1 MSWNIKY
8 QLLLFNHLDVSLFVR
23 LWVEIIASPKE
34 NVALPVSLFVR
45 LWVEISGQFQIFSN
59 WLVSLF
65 VRLWVEIINVLD
77 KIKKEICQPLREA
90 VSWNLL
96 NIPISCLETSQ
107 PLREAVSWNENAM
120 RLWVEILC
128 PYTSCPTVSV
138 SLFVRLW
145 VEILMQL
152 LSSCLPQSAS
162 SWGCEL
168 KCVSCLR
175 RTICTR
181 QPLREAVSWNV
192 FIIILVRPVT
202 VSLFVRLWVEITV
215 EKFSMSDIRCQPLRE
230 AVSWN
235 IKGVFSG
242 NWRQVS
248 LFVRL
253 WVEIWHATPYTLRQD
268 RQPLRE
274 AVSWNTNNL
283 TAINSK

>member
-65 VRLWVEIINVLD
+65 VRLWVEI
-77 KIKKEICQPLREA
+77 C
-90 VSWNLL
+90 W
-96 NIPISCLETSQ
+96 ISRSLVWKQ
-107 PLREAVSWNENAM
+107 
-120 RLWVEILC
+120 
-128 PYTSCPTVSV
+128 V

-145 VEILMQL
+145 VEMKTQWYGRSKVVSA
-152 LSSCLPQSAS
+152 SSWGCELKYYVLIPPVLQSASAS

-202 VSLFVRLWVEITV
+202 VSLFVRLWVEI
-215 EKFSMSDIRCQPLRE
+215 SRE
-230 AVSWN
+230 CSRGTGGRSAS
-235 IKGVFSG
+235 S
-242 NWRQVS
+242 
-248 LFVRL
+248 
-253 WVEIWHATPYTLRQD
+253 
-268 RQPLRE
+268 
-274 AVSWNTNNL
+274 
-283 TAINSK
+283 